1 MCYNTVLIMKVF
13 TSYRQCLNM
22 TTIIGCAYLKG
33 TAHWV
38 VLFSFQPVF
47 QRFEYNLSTKQH

>member
-1 MCYNTVLIMKVF
+1 
-13 TSYRQCLNM
+13 M

-38 VLFSFQPVF
+38 VLFTFQPIF
-47 QRFEYNLSTKQH
+47 EIFEYNLSTKQH